1 MIISP
6 DPISS
11 HSQFNPILAEMFFF
25 DGRQM
30 KHNCFQ
36 FGLRSEQ
43 VGRNFE
49 SAIEYSD
56 AVNTYEDVNE
66 VYVPR
71 MGNVRVKA

>member
-1 MIISP
+1 
-6 DPISS
+6 
-11 HSQFNPILAEMFFF
+11 
-25 DGRQM
+25 M

-36 FGLRSEQ
+36 FGLRGEQ

-49 SAIEYSD
+49 SAIEYSE
-56 AVNTYEDVNE
+56 AVNSYEDVNE